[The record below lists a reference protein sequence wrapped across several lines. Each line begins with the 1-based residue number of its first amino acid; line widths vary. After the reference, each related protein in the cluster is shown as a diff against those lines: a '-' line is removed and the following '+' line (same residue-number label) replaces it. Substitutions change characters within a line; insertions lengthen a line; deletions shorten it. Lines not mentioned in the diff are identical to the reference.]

1 MKVVLFSVFL
11 LLNFCSYSQTKVSGF
26 VKDQSDS
33 LLFGDVLLLSPSD
46 SSLISGFY
54 FDNGQFSIESSLSSP
69 ALLKISS
76 YGFEDTFIVIRRED
90 LGTEMDLGVI
100 ILKPAVNELGDVE
113 VTASLPLFTKS
124 AEGGLI
130 VNVQKTMLGSS
141 TSVLEVL
148 SKSPNISI
156 NGSTISVVGKGEALL
171 YKNGKRITFEQLGSI
186 SVQSLEKIEIIT
198 NPSAK
203 YDAEG
208 RAVINFILAVNPSEG
223 FEVGLVQNFI
233 IAKHFLWAPAVSLN
247 YRKNKFS
254 VNGNYSISLG
264 KDWNEGIFNRTIS
277 TSSGSFTGSNAAQEN
292 TRLTYVGNHS
302 VGLAYQFNAKN
313 DISVEYSGMFNVFD
327 LDVVGSTQ
335 LSAPSNDETQ
345 LSTHNLGN
353 TTNNNNAISLNYNR
367 VLDTLGS
374 TMFIGGQ
381 YTQFN
386 NSLNDIIDER
396 IFLNGVQT
404 TSATRNNVGSND
416 IRMITGRIDIAK
428 NLKNGM
434 SIEFGGKYGD
444 VTNVSAIDLYSKSA
458 GQEYQLIAGYSNNF
472 EYYERIPA
480 VYTQWKTN
488 IGKKANLSLGARG
501 EYSMITGVSNTLN
514 QTVIDTT
521 YLNIFPNATIN
532 YTASDKWS
540 YSLAYAER
548 IARPKYQDL
557 DPFLW
562 YQDSL
567 SSVQGNPYLLPELI
581 KGGEV
586 SAQYKTYSLTAG
598 YNHSKNP
605 SRNVLFEGTT
615 GDGSVLSRRSNFQ
628 FKDSWFSTVSLPFEV
643 KFWKSFNTITLT
655 LDKYIDDR
663 PEFQVGTPSPQ
674 LYVYSYHRFKVKKWF
689 NVEAIFDYE
698 GARNDGIYQ
707 DDARYSVSVGLAKY
721 LLGGDLTLRFLAND
735 VLQTYRETGN
745 VTIGNVTSEYDRKL
759 NTVFYRFS
767 VIYFI
772 GKLRNVSY
780 QNKRTGEEEFDRVK
794 K

>member
-1 MKVVLFSVFL
+1 MKTVLVQVFVFL
-11 LLNFCSYSQTKVSGF
+11 TFFSHSQTTVTGT

-33 LLFGDVLLLSPSD
+33 LLLGNVLLLSQSD
-46 SSLISGFY
+46 SSLIAGAY
-54 FDNGQFSIESSLSSP
+54 FDFGEFSIESNLSEP

-76 YGFEDTFIVIRRED
+76 YGFEDTFIVIRSSD
-90 LGTEMDLGVI
+90 LGKKIDLGDI
-100 ILKPAVNELGDVE
+100 TMRATVNELGGVE
-113 VTASLPLFTKS
+113 VTASLPLFSKS
-124 AEGGLI
+124 PEGGLL
-130 VNVQKTMLGSS
+130 VNVQNTMLGSS

-208 RAVINFILAVNPSEG
+208 RAVINFVMAPNPSEG
-223 FEVGLVQNFI
+223 FEIGLVQNFI

-254 VNGNYSISLG
+254 VNGNYSITLG
-264 KDWNEGIFNRTIS
+264 KDWNEGLYNRSIS
-277 TSSGSFTGSNAAQEN
+277 TPSGTFTGSNAGEEN

-302 VGLAYQFNAKN
+302 VGLVYQFNAKN
-313 DISVEYSGMFNVFD
+313 DISVEYSGMYNVFD
-327 LDVVGSTQ
+327 LDVEGSNQ
-335 LSAPSNDETQ
+335 LYAPSNDETR

-353 TTNNNNAISLNYNR
+353 TTNKNNAVSLNYNT

-386 NSLNDIIDER
+386 NSLNDVIDER
-396 IFLNGVQT
+396 IFLNGVQI
-404 TSATRNNVGSND
+404 TSATRNNVGFND
-416 IRMITGRIDIAK
+416 IRMITGRIDVAK

-434 SIEFGGKYGD
+434 SLEFGGKYGD

-472 EYYERIPA
+472 EYYEKIPA
-480 VYTQWKTN
+480 VYTQWKTDL
-488 IGKKANLSLGARG
+488 GKKMKLSLGARA

-521 YLNIFPNATIN
+521 YLNVFPNATVN
-532 YTASDKWS
+532 YTASDNWS
-540 YSLAYAER
+540 YSLTYAER

-567 SSVQGNPYLLPELI
+567 SSVQGNPFLLPELI

-586 SAQYKTYSLTAG
+586 SAQYKTYSLTVG

-605 SRNVLFEGTT
+605 SRSVLFEGTT

-643 KFWKSFNTITLT
+643 KFWRSFNTITLT
-655 LDKYIDDR
+655 LDKYRDDR
-663 PEFQVGTPSPQ
+663 PEFQVGPPSPQ

-735 VLQTYRETGN
+735 VLQTYRETGS
-745 VTIGNVTSEYDRKL
+745 VTIGNVTSEYDRRL

-767 VIYFI
+767 VIYYF

-780 QNKRTGEEEFDRVK
+780 QNKRTGEEEFERVK